1 MNRNNASIELPI
13 IYTIIFMIVLSIG
26 ARYGDH
32 HFFIALDSDNRKIL

>member
-13 IYTIIFMIVLSIG
+13 IYIIIFMIVLSIG

-32 HFFIALDSDNRKIL
+32 HYFYSVR